1 VSTLAASQSSASM
14 LRAGGAVPSEEVRK
28 AEEFLKR
35 RMGLRM
41 TANANQIAEEAQAQ
55 VQTAART
62 YAYPHARTH

>member
-1 VSTLAASQSSASM
+1 M

-41 TANANQIAEEAQAQ
+41 TANANQISEDAQAQ
-55 VQTAART
+55 VQTGLDCST
-62 YAYPHARTH
+62 HIRTH

>member
-1 VSTLAASQSSASM
+1 M

-41 TANANQIAEEAQAQ
+41 TASANQIAEEAQAQ
-55 VQTAART
+55 VQPAARA
-62 YAYPHARTH
+62 YAYLHTLTH

>member
-41 TANANQIAEEAQAQ
+41 TANANQISEDAQAQ
-55 VQTAART
+55 VQTGLDCIT
-62 YAYPHARTH
+62 HIRTH